1 MSDVV
6 NEPTGG
12 NPTTSVQPATNTQQ
26 NKKQQN
32 KKQQNKKQKGPTVK
46 SKEHE
51 KIFNAAKD
59 IVIDEDDEWN
69 VDVSEEAMLERRKM
83 ALGGMLGNLAA
94 NSTSEYEL
102 NQTIRN
108 ILRSS
113 QSAEEKIKQIK
124 EIQDKENFGVERVC
138 AIIFN
143 ASFDKHIA
151 KQLGQQLSQCK
162 PVLEAFSSSA
172 VAQKTILGSLE
183 RFIIRNKLVSSF
195 KDILF
200 GFYDCDLLDEEYIC
214 DWYSVPTTEYSSL
227 EELELLR
234 KEAFPLIEW
243 LQSADSESESDSE

>member
-102 NQTIRN
+102 NQ
-108 ILRSS
+108 LY
-113 QSAEEKIKQIK
+113 
-124 EIQDKENFGVERVC
+124 
-138 AIIFN
+138 
-143 ASFDKHIA
+143 
-151 KQLGQQLSQCK
+151 
-162 PVLEAFSSSA
+162 P
-172 VAQKTILGSLE
+172 
-183 RFIIRNKLVSSF
+183 
-195 KDILF
+195 
-200 GFYDCDLLDEEYIC
+200 
-214 DWYSVPTTEYSSL
+214 
-227 EELELLR
+227 
-234 KEAFPLIEW
+234 
-243 LQSADSESESDSE
+243 